1 MPERPSYPE
10 LLSHLGDLFA
20 PALAQDWPN
29 LPVERAEGI
38 YLYDK
43 DGRRYMDFLSG
54 FGACNAGHN
63 HPRIVAA
70 ARAQMERMVHAPL
83 GVVAPEATLRLAWE
97 LGRIVPGAADMYF
110 FGNSG
115 AEAVEGALK
124 LARYAT
130 GRRAIIAFLG
140 AFHGRTMGA
149 ASVTTSKVKYRV
161 GQGPFL
167 PDIYYAR
174 YPYPFRSS
182 AASPEACAREALDD
196 LERLLEYVIAPQEV
210 AAFLVE
216 PIQGE
221 GGYVIPPAE
230 WMGELRRLADRH
242 GILLIAD
249 EVQTGFGRTGQW
261 FACQTLGV
269 EPDILCLAKGIANGF
284 PLGATAARG
293 ELMGKWSPFS
303 HGTTFG
309 GNPISCAAALATL
322 EVIRD
327 EGLLENARLQGA
339 FLMEQLRELQAETPI
354 IGEGR
359 GGGLMIAV
367 EFVRPGTGKEPGSEA
382 AHRILQRSLEAG
394 LLTYPCGHWSQTIR
408 LIPPLTVTREQAEE
422 GLDVFRKAVLAET
435 A

>member
-10 LLSHLGDLFA
+10 LISHLGDLFA

-174 YPYPFRSS
+174 YPYPFRSA

-230 WMGELRRLADRH
+230 WLGELRRLADRH

-293 ELMGKWSPFS
+293 ELMGKWGPFS

-354 IGEGR
+354 IGEVR
-359 GGGLMIAV
+359 GVGLMIAV
-367 EFVRPGTGKEPGSEA
+367 EFVRPGAAKEPGSEA